1 MGKPGLSIPGP
12 ESPSSLSTADVQR
25 MHGALFLTDRT
36 QRSAFW
42 ALLVLSAIIS
52 GAGVVATVIG
62 AMIDAPLMTPILGA
76 AYSSVLAL
84 RTQIISSILLVLG
97 GAVVVVVI
105 GLILGMLF
113 PGPVVADT
121 NSQVAD
127 RASPGLIDL
136 VAALATGSVGAFAL
150 VRSDVSDTLPGVAIA
165 NWYRRCPSSV
175 SHSSPGHS
183 GKRSERRCCTART
196 SRRSSRRV
204 QSSSSPTGP
213 APRRGHRMTRRCR
226 QRAHLGRN
234 RRTRRCRQRAA
245 GHRHYHV
252 FQQERLVGAA
262 QPIVVEI
269 TVEQGVLH
277 VTAAAPRPGPD
288 VDSLRRVLDQAGL
301 TDVAVKLSLVFGSTH
316 QAATSPG

>member
-25 MHGALFLTDRT
+25 LHGALFLTDRT

-62 AMIDAPLMTPILGA
+62 AMIDAPLMTTILGA
-76 AYSSVLAL
+76 AYASVLAL

-105 GLILGMLF
+105 GLILGMLV

-121 NSQVAD
+121 NSQVAG

-183 GKRSERRCCTART
+183 GKCSERRCCSART

-213 APRRGHRMTRRCR
+213 APRRGH
-226 QRAHLGRN
+226 